1 MTARYIL
8 KTLTEDY
15 GVTVTSLKT
24 KEPYVST
31 MLNCNEAL
39 FLLQKD
45 DLMMIADFREA
56 YHHFS
61 DKFYLQPVTSS
72 TGYKVDMKYYIDCEK
87 AENFVVTYFT

>member
-1 MTARYIL
+1 M
-8 KTLTEDY
+8 EDY
-15 GVTVTSLKT
+15 GVTITSLKT
-24 KEPYVST
+24 KEPYIST

-61 DKFYLQPVTSS
+61 SNYYLQPVTSIK
-72 TGYKVDMKYYIDCEK
+72 GYKVDMKYYIDSKK
-87 AENFVVTYFT
+87 AEMFAVEYFV